1 MLIPEVSSVP
11 QNDFAKLLIAAVEES
26 LASLGDSSKQSILYH
41 LETSFKLKKENIPA
55 NLTEFTIA
63 LERIFGPG
71 APYLEKLI
79 AQRLHEKLGL
89 DYEGKSYPDFLQCMN
104 SAKKRLL
111 VDEECMVI

>member
-1 MLIPEVSSVP
+1 MPKS
-11 QNDFAKLLIAAVEES
+11 DFAKLLIAAVEES
-26 LASLGDSSKQSILYH
+26 LASLGNSSKQSIFYH

-79 AQRLHEKLGL
+79 AQRLNEKLGL
-89 DYEGKSYPDFLQCMN
+89 NYEDKSHSDFLQCMDN
-104 SAKKRLL
+104 AKKRLL
-111 VDEECMVI
+111 LDKECMVI